1 MISDMNERDCRT
13 ALLIGAEGVKKMK
26 NSRVAVFGLGGVG
39 SYCAE
44 ALARAGVG
52 ELLLVDKDT
61 VEESNVNR
69 QLVALYSTLGK
80 PKAEVMAQRVRDI
93 SPDCAVTAR
102 VLFYLPETDGMFDF
116 SRYDY
121 LVDAIDNVTAKLS
134 LICRAKREGI
144 PVISAIGAVAD
155 ISQTK
160 VCPLA
165 RVMRKE
171 LKARGVANVKV
182 VYSEEEPRASGE
194 TVGSVSFVPSV
205 MGLLMAG
212 EVIKDLIV

>member
-13 ALLIGAEGVKKMK
+13 ALLIGEEGVKKLK

-80 PKAEVMAQRVRDI
+80 PNAGYFARLRGYCARAFLSARNGRHVRFFKI
-93 SPDCAVTAR
+93 R
-102 VLFYLPETDGMFDF
+102 LFGGRD
-116 SRYDY
+116 R
-121 LVDAIDNVTAKLS
+121 
-134 LICRAKREGI
+134 
-144 PVISAIGAVAD
+144 
-155 ISQTK
+155 
-160 VCPLA
+160 
-165 RVMRKE
+165 
-171 LKARGVANVKV
+171 
-182 VYSEEEPRASGE
+182 
-194 TVGSVSFVPSV
+194 
-205 MGLLMAG
+205 
-212 EVIKDLIV
+212 

>member
-13 ALLIGAEGVKKMK
+13 ALLIGEEGVKKLK

-93 SPDCAVTAR
+93 S
-102 VLFYLPETDGMFDF
+102 
-116 SRYDY
+116 RYDY

-134 LICRAKREGI
+134 LICRAKREGL
-144 PVISAIGAVAD
+144 PVISAMGAGNKLQAEKLRVAD

-182 VYSEEEPRASGE
+182 VYSEEEPRARGE

>member
-13 ALLIGAEGVKKMK
+13 ALLIGEEGVKKLK

-93 SPDCAVTAR
+93 SPDCAVT
-102 VLFYLPETDGMFDF
+102 D
-116 SRYDY
+116 
-121 LVDAIDNVTAKLS
+121 
-134 LICRAKREGI
+134 
-144 PVISAIGAVAD
+144 
-155 ISQTK
+155 
-160 VCPLA
+160 
-165 RVMRKE
+165 RKS
-171 LKARGVANVKV
+171 V
-182 VYSEEEPRASGE
+182 V
-194 TVGSVSFVPSV
+194 
-205 MGLLMAG
+205 
-212 EVIKDLIV
+212 